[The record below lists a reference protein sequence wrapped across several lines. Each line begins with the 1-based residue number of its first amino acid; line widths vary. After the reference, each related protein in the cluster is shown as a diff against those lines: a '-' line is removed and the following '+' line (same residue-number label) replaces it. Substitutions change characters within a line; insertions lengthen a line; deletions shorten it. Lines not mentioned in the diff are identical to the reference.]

1 MLWKQHNQNGRWIQ
15 RLAQRAAL
23 VITCTCNQDHHNL
36 HRVQIPNIST
46 RQGQQSQMWDLRDCL
61 VVFWLMCE
69 PVPWATAEKNARG
82 EDESAGRSR
91 EYKTTAPRA
100 PRTILFAPPT
110 NLPAVL
116 HGDPSVVHSPGVLGE
131 PQRVQLRTHQTENVP
146 GSALQHHLY
155 AQPAEPLRPADCC
168 TGYGGRLVVTLSHFF
183 FFLCA
188 CE

>member
-1 MLWKQHNQNGRWIQ
+1 MLWKKNNQNGRWIQ
-15 RLAQRAAL
+15 RLAERAAL
-23 VITCTCNQDHHNL
+23 VITCRCNQDHHKFDSERIHTSGATEPDVGSSGLSGCFLTDVRASSLSHCGKKKNV
-36 HRVQIPNIST
+36 RV
-46 RQGQQSQMWDLRDCL
+46 
-61 VVFWLMCE
+61 
-69 PVPWATAEKNARG
+69 

-91 EYKTTAPRA
+91 ECKTTAATRA
-100 PRTILFAPPT
+100 PRTIVFAPPT

-116 HGDPSVVHSPGVLGE
+116 HGEPSFVHSPGVLGE

-168 TGYGGRLVVTLSHFF
+168 TGYGGRLVVTLVLFF
-183 FFLCA
+183 ICA